1 MAECIA
7 DAQGRVVRDAR
18 FHQCVFVT
26 SREQAQMEQHRVLA
40 LIAAAGNTS
49 AGDAIDWL
57 QAQPLDLLRLV
68 SDVACSLHRCCGGCR
83 PNHVSGMLLSCVKA
97 IVALFKKIAQQHYD
111 RVLLQV
117 ECRPP

>member
-1 MAECIA
+1 
-7 DAQGRVVRDAR
+7 VRDAR
-18 FHQCVFVT
+18 FHRCVFVT
-26 SREQAQMEQHRVLA
+26 SREQAQMEQQRLLA
-40 LIAAAGNTS
+40 IIAAAGHAS
-49 AGDAIDWL
+49 AADGMDWI

-83 PNHVSGMLLSCVKA
+83 PKQVAGMLLSCVKA

>member
-1 MAECIA
+1 
-7 DAQGRVVRDAR
+7 
-18 FHQCVFVT
+18 
-26 SREQAQMEQHRVLA
+26 MEQHRLMA
-40 LIAAAGNTS
+40 IIAAAGHAS
-49 AGDAIDWL
+49 AADAMDWL
-57 QAQPLDLLRLV
+57 QAQPLDLLHLA

-83 PNHVSGMLLSCVKA
+83 PKQVSSMLLSCVKA